1 MFGPVLLNKDDW
13 VRRLGP
19 FRFQFWACMLIGPLT
34 YKMRSVGLLGS
45 GPEPM
50 VPTVLI
56 KKKYIALA
64 LAKLEKCDNKGKI
77 KKKFLLQWGQCNKKV

>member
-34 YKMRSVGLLGS
+34 YRMRSVGVCWSDGVWARAHGTHSVDQEKVYCLGI
-45 GPEPM
+45 GEARKM
-50 VPTVLI
+50 
-56 KKKYIALA
+56 
-64 LAKLEKCDNKGKI
+64 
-77 KKKFLLQWGQCNKKV
+77 